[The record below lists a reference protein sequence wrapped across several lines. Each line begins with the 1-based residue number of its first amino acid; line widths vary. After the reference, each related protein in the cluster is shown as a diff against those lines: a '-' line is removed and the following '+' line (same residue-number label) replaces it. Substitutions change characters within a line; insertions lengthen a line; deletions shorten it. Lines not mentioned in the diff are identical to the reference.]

1 MNQQRPKQKLVLFG
15 LEKLYRSIRLGWPS
29 PDVAAI
35 APRLFWQRNPKKK
48 KATTTTTRGR
58 RREREIQVMAD
69 GECQGCAETTRFDNH
84 LDSFFAFNFASF
96 FFFFLL
102 LSKAKKTN
110 NKQTHPTVFGL
121 RETNRFLLG
130 KKPF

>member
-48 KATTTTTRGR
+48 KKQQQQQQEEEG
-58 RREREIQVMAD
+58 EREIQVMAD
-69 GECQGCAETTRFDNH
+69 GECQGCAETTRFDIISTAFLH
-84 LDSFFAFNFASF
+84 SILPLFFPF
-96 FFFFLL
+96 

>member
-48 KATTTTTRGR
+48 KKQQQQQQEEEGDS
-58 RREREIQVMAD
+58 EIQVMAD

-96 FFFFLL
+96 F
-102 LSKAKKTN
+102 SSSCCCPRRR
-110 NKQTHPTVFGL
+110 KQTTNKPTQL
-121 RETNRFLLG
+121 FLAYVRPTG
-130 KKPF
+130 FF